1 MKNNEAAEER
11 DLIRRFLG
19 GESWAFDTLM
29 TELQE
34 RAYRIAL
41 GMLGDP
47 DEAADATQEAFVRA
61 FRSLGNFQFESRF
74 GTWLHRIVV
83 NQCISRI
90 RRAKLRRTL
99 SLSEIPERLRS
110 TFAGPAR
117 DLETRDLARRIGKAV
132 AALPPR
138 QRAVFVMRQDEG
150 MSYADIARVL
160 SRSEGAVRAN
170 YFQAVRK
177 LRKELA
183 KMEAM

>member
-1 MKNNEAAEER
+1 LKANEAAEER
-11 DLIRRFLG
+11 DLIERFLG
-19 GESWAFDTLM
+19 GESWAFDEIM
-29 TELQE
+29 KRHQP

-41 GMLGDP
+41 GMLGDA

-117 DLETRDLARRIGKAV
+117 DLESRELGQRIGEAV

-150 MSYADIARVL
+150 MSYAEISRIL
-160 SRSEGAVRAN
+160 SRSEGAVRAS
-170 YFQAVRK
+170 YFQAIRK

-183 KMEAM
+183 DHE